1 MSIQLWTPLGIF
13 EGWENV
19 RISLGLDQLSGSF
32 EFAVSGANARELS
45 QHPLHKGLECKVL
58 LHGQTVVTGFIG
70 KRRPSYD
77 ASSHTLSIAGRD
89 VTCDLIDCSAMLPNQ
104 ELHNVTIAD
113 VATQLIAPFPFI
125 RLDCPDPGAA
135 FAKVTVNDGDTIF
148 SVLESLAKQRGL
160 MIYTTGDG
168 VLHIRRPL
176 INSTG
181 LLLSEGREILSAS
194 LEESD
199 NEQFAEY
206 IVRSQQPDTGKTAAE
221 QRYTQRGVRQGRV
234 RIITAEQPDDG
245 QQIKNRAEWEAKLR
259 QARSVSATVKVQS
272 WQKQRGVLWRLGDD
286 VRITSPS
293 LGLRNTAMVVNTI
306 AYSIEDG
313 GTTTEL
319 GLVLPEVFVYAQ
331 SN

>member
-1 MSIQLWTPLGIF
+1 MSIQLWTPLGIY

-32 EFAVSGANARELS
+32 EFAVSGVNAHNLS

-58 LHGQTVVTGFIG
+58 LHDQVVVTGFIG
-70 KRRPSYD
+70 KRRPAYD
-77 ASSHTLSIAGRD
+77 ASSHTLGITGRD
-89 VTCDLIDCSAMLPNQ
+89 VTCDLIDCSAILPNQ
-104 ELHNVTIAD
+104 ELHNVSLSD
-113 VATQLIAPFPFI
+113 VARQLIAPFPAI

-148 SVLESLAKQRGL
+148 SILESLAKQRGL

-168 VLHIRRPL
+168 VLRIRRPL

-181 LLLSEGREILSAS
+181 LVLNEGHEILAAS

-199 NEQFAEY
+199 DEQFANY
-206 IVRSQQPDTGKTAAE
+206 IVRSQQTDEGKVAAE
-221 QRYTQRGVRQGRV
+221 QHYTQAGVRRGRV
-234 RIITAEQPDDG
+234 RIITAEHPDDG

-259 QARSVSATVKVQS
+259 QARSVTATVKVQG
-272 WQKQRGVLWRLGDD
+272 WQKRRGDLWHLGDD
-286 VRITSPS
+286 VRLTSPS
-293 LGLRNTAMVVNTI
+293 LGLSNAAMVVNTI
-306 AYSIEDG
+306 AYTVDEG

-319 GLVLPEVFVYAQ
+319 GLVLPEVFVYA
-331 SN
+331 